1 MDAALEGQ
9 RALRC
14 SRARLIQARS
24 ASKECRPFP
33 RWRFGLLSNVPF
45 SSAQS
50 VSLVLLALVGYW
62 AGACSSAVAQE
73 VSPPPQ
79 PSMWQSF
86 KQAMT
91 PKPAAPPTAADDPV
105 SLKSKG
111 KPGIDLY
118 VAVARYN
125 EEAGRL
131 AEAEGHYKR
140 ALQEWPNDLRLLLG
154 YARLKDRLGESQE
167 ALRLYQRAA
176 KANPH
181 EPAVPNNLAVHF
193 GRHGMLREAIG
204 AEDRAIQLRPAEPR
218 YRNNMAMLL
227 VEAGRPQEAYFH
239 LRAVYDDAVAHYD
252 LGFLLNKKGQA
263 RAAAQE
269 FAVALRL
276 NPGLAPARQW
286 LDRLAAGPGPRPAS
300 EPGGYG
306 APAYGSPPD
315 EPRVASDPRGR
326 SIDVPS
332 GHPEAGT
339 PQAGARPGPAWSA
352 PEPSTLRVLP
362 PPPPSPPAISPG
374 TPPRDV
380 PAGTPPDAG
389 TGELQRLPP
398 IARQP
403 SGLVYPDPDAS
414 EMPPAYW
421 PRNR

>member
-1 MDAALEGQ
+1 
-9 RALRC
+9 
-14 SRARLIQARS
+14 
-24 ASKECRPFP
+24 
-33 RWRFGLLSNVPF
+33 
-45 SSAQS
+45 
-50 VSLVLLALVGYW
+50 VLLALVGYW
-62 AGACSSAVAQE
+62 AGACSSAVAQA

-91 PKPAAPPTAADDPV
+91 PKPAAPAVAADDPV
-105 SLKSKG
+105 SLQSKG

-125 EEAGRL
+125 EESGRF

-176 KANPH
+176 KANPR

-193 GRHGMLREAIG
+193 ARRGMLREAIG
-204 AEDRAIQLRPAEPR
+204 AQDRAIQLRPAEPR

-239 LRAVYDDAVAHYD
+239 LRAVYDDAVAHYN
-252 LGFLLNKKGQA
+252 LGFLLTKKGQA
-263 RAAAQE
+263 QAAAQE
-269 FAVALRL
+269 FTVALQL
-276 NPGLAPARQW
+276 NPSMAPARQW
-286 LDRLAAGPGPRPAS
+286 LNRLAAGAGPRPAS

-306 APAYGSPPD
+306 VPARGSPPD
-315 EPRVASDPRGR
+315 EPRVASDPRAR
-326 SIDVPS
+326 SSDVPS
-332 GHPEAGT
+332 GDPEAGT
-339 PQAGARPGPAWSA
+339 RQAGARPGPAWSA

-389 TGELQRLPP
+389 TGDLQRLPP
-398 IARQP
+398 ITRQP
-403 SGLVYPDPDAS
+403 SGLACPDPDAS
-414 EMPPAYW
+414 GMPPAYW
-421 PRNR
+421 PRSR